1 MLSRTKLPNNET
13 VKQQPL
19 VAVKILV
26 PSGSCILTHYPVGYC
41 LPDHKLHPM
50 TTLLLLA
57 AGILCFALFF
67 KSIDYF
73 EKF

>member
-13 VKQQPL
+13 VKQQHL
-19 VAVKILV
+19 AAVKILALA
-26 PSGSCILTHYPVGYC
+26 GSCILTHYSVGYC
-41 LPDHKLHPM
+41 LPDFKLHRM

-57 AGILCFALFF
+57 AGILCFVLFF